1 MVNDVFYSDHTEY
14 YTDAEGY
21 RHEVEKYQT
30 TLSMDQTMILASM
43 IEKEASNA
51 TDYARVSAVF
61 HNRLNLGWK
70 LESDPTATYLSGENK
85 LVLSEAELTDNNA
98 YNTYVIDGLPAGPIC
113 NPSRAAIEAAL
124 YPDMDYVSEGYL
136 YFCATEPG
144 SGTLAFARTLE
155 EHQAN
160 VDKYRPLWEAY
171 DRSQGAS

>member
-1 MVNDVFYSDHTEY
+1 MRFISP
-14 YTDAEGY
+14 
-21 RHEVEKYQT
+21 
-30 TLSMDQTMILASM
+30 ILAP
-43 IEKEASNA
+43 AAGNNL
-51 TDYARVSAVF
+51 F

>member
-1 MVNDVFYSDHTEY
+1 M
-14 YTDAEGY
+14 
-21 RHEVEKYQT
+21 
-30 TLSMDQTMILASM
+30 
-43 IEKEASNA
+43 
-51 TDYARVSAVF
+51 F